1 MAQIKHSFGLLANY
15 NAIQQKDP
23 YTIYW
28 VTDVPAIYFNNVKY
42 TFKEAQALIGNL
54 SSLTTTAKTTLVAA
68 INELDGKIGTLNA
81 DDTTAGSV
89 AKAVKDAI
97 DALTASGIEITTITG
112 LNINE
117 AAATNVQ
124 EALEALKALIDN
136 AENNSAVTVVQDQN
150 SGNYAAVYHIQQN
163 GVNVGVPI
171 NVPKDLV
178 VQSGSVVTNYDATH
192 TGTWIRLV
200 IQNQTQ
206 PLWIDVASLIEYV
219 TSGSTAGDMV
229 VVAVDPTTH
238 QVTATITDGTITK
251 AKLTATLQASIDK
264 ADSAVQ
270 GVKINGT
277 ELTKDSTNKVNFE
290 PKASDIE
297 YTSTETVEA
306 AIDRIDSTDVP
317 AKADKVTPTAANN
330 IAVLDS
336 TGNLADGGQTIAGVK
351 NQLIGTNSD
360 TGSSDTIYGAK
371 KYADSLLEWGTF

>member
-1 MAQIKHSFGLLANY
+1 
-15 NAIQQKDP
+15 
-23 YTIYW
+23 
-28 VTDVPAIYFNNVKY
+28 
-42 TFKEAQALIGNL
+42 
-54 SSLTTTAKTTLVAA
+54 
-68 INELDGKIGTLNA
+68 
-81 DDTTAGSV
+81 
-89 AKAVKDAI
+89 
-97 DALTASGIEITTITG
+97 
-112 LNINE
+112 
-117 AAATNVQ
+117 
-124 EALEALKALIDN
+124 
-136 AENNSAVTVVQDQN
+136 
-150 SGNYAAVYHIQQN
+150 
-163 GVNVGVPI
+163 
-171 NVPKDLV
+171 
-178 VQSGSVVTNYDATH
+178 
-192 TGTWIRLV
+192 
-200 IQNQTQ
+200 
-206 PLWIDVASLIEYV
+206 
-219 TSGSTAGDMV
+219 MV

-351 NQLIGTNSD
+351 N
-360 TGSSDTIYGAK
+360 
-371 KYADSLLEWGTF
+371 